1 MQSPNFFGAIDAPP
15 AAGGR
20 ARSRQRKTLLIGVTA
35 EALALAALA
44 TPASWGA
51 DIAAGEAQSFGNA
64 VAYGGPH
71 VGFIATTDEHLRRI
85 PGRLVGRTVD
95 SDGRTAYV
103 LTLQAREQHIRREKA
118 TSNICTNQ
126 AHCALIA
133 TIYLAALGKTGL
145 RDVAAHNLV
154 QAAALRDAVDRARR
168 LRARALPRRR
178 STSSSCACR
187 AAPRPTLAA
196 LRKRGIVGGLDL
208 GRFYPELADCILMT
222 ATELTTAADIERLVA
237 ALAKLPLMP
246 SPAFDTPLIFDG
258 GQDGRANRYV
268 PAGAARSASCC
279 RPALL
284 RDDLPL
290 PDNTELD
297 VVRHFTRLSQ
307 KTFGIDTAFYPLG
320 SCTMK
325 YNPRI
330 NDALANLPALRDL
343 HPFAPDE
350 LAQGALAIM
359 WELERSLASLFGM
372 AAFSLNPA
380 AGAHAELTA
389 LLIAKAY
396 YKKKGDARPH
406 DGDRSRHR
414 ARDQPGVGRDG
425 RLQRRLARSRTSA
438 AASRVDAIRAA
449 AGPDTAVC
457 MMTNPNTLGLFED
470 HIHEIAA
477 VVHAAGGLMYYDG
490 ANANALMGNS
500 RPGDMGFDLMHLNLH
515 KTFSIPHGGGGAGAG
530 PVGVAAHL
538 VPFLPTPVVRAAG
551 YDEAQ
556 RPLAVRRLDV
566 RARVR
571 PAGCDRHDALV
582 LVELRAHG
590 ASARVLLRQRR
601 RRAGAR
607 LATRG
612 AQRQLHPR
620 LASAI

>member
-1 MQSPNFFGAIDAPP
+1 
-15 AAGGR
+15 
-20 ARSRQRKTLLIGVTA
+20 
-35 EALALAALA
+35 
-44 TPASWGA
+44 
-51 DIAAGEAQSFGNA
+51 
-64 VAYGGPH
+64 
-71 VGFIATTDEHLRRI
+71 
-85 PGRLVGRTVD
+85 
-95 SDGRTAYV
+95 
-103 LTLQAREQHIRREKA
+103 
-118 TSNICTNQ
+118 
-126 AHCALIA
+126 
-133 TIYLAALGKTGL
+133 
-145 RDVAAHNLV
+145 
-154 QAAALRDAVDRARR
+154 
-168 LRARALPRRR
+168 
-178 STSSSCACR
+178 
-187 AAPRPTLAA
+187 
-196 LRKRGIVGGLDL
+196 
-208 GRFYPELADCILMT
+208 
-222 ATELTTAADIERLVA
+222 
-237 ALAKLPLMP
+237 MP

-268 PAGAARSASCC
+268 PPAPPIAELLPA
-279 RPALL
+279 ALL

-307 KTFGIDTAFYPLG
+307 KTFGIDTVFYPLG

-359 WELERSLASLFGM
+359 WELERSLAALFGM

-396 YKKKGDARPH
+396 YKKKGDT
-406 DGDRSRHR
+406 
-414 ARDQPGVGRDG
+414 
-425 RLQRRLARSRTSA
+425 RRTTVIVPDTAHGTNPASA
-438 AASRVDAIRAA
+438 AMVGYNVVSLKSDERGRVSVDAIRAA

-477 VVHAAGGLMYYDG
+477 AVHAAGGLMYYDG

-538 VPFLPTPVVRAAG
+538 VPFLPVPIVRADGCDETHGRWPSDELTFALDFDRPDAVGTMRSFWSNFAHMVRALAYCYANGAAGLARVSQLAVLNANYIRASIRDVIEIPFDEINRHEFVASAQSIKRETGVRAFDIGKALLDRGYHAPTVYFPLLVPECIMIEPTETESKETLDGFIAALREILIAAREAPQSVLDAPLTTPVSRVDETRAARQP
-551 YDEAQ
+551 DL
-556 RPLAVRRLDV
+556 RWRL
-566 RARVR
+566 
-571 PAGCDRHDALV
+571 
-582 LVELRAHG
+582 
-590 ASARVLLRQRR
+590 S
-601 RRAGAR
+601 
-607 LATRG
+607 
-612 AQRQLHPR
+612 
-620 LASAI
+620 S